1 MFGMINVVTYDGT
14 DAYCMKFIAEVEKIY
29 AIDYGTNKL
38 IVTDDAKERI
48 TEYCGYGGVEPLK
61 FDVKSTVSHKEIVEY
76 GKIGTA
82 EEKTAVDRFEQ
93 MYF

>member
-14 DAYCMKFIAEVEKIY
+14 DAYCMKFIAEVEKRY
-29 AIDYGTNKL
+29 AIDYGADKL

-48 TEYCGYGGVEPLK
+48 EKYCGCGGVEPLK
-61 FDVKSTVSHKEIVEY
+61 FDVKFTVSLEEIVKC